1 MANAI
6 EVIGITKEFVS
17 KEDGKKRV
25 VKAVDGVDLA
35 IGEKEFV
42 GLLGPN
48 GAGKTT
54 LIKILGTLILP
65 TEGTAKVAGYDV
77 VKEPDRAR
85 SSFGWL
91 HGETGGRA
99 LYWRLTAL
107 ENLRFY
113 SSLQNVPAEV
123 AKRRIDILLDFFDM
137 TKDRNRM
144 VKDFSTGMKV
154 RVMLARSLVANPPIL
169 LMDEPTVGL
178 DPNTA
183 DETRRL
189 LTALN
194 EELGKTILFT
204 SHNMAEVERLV
215 HRVAIMQRG
224 RIIADESPA
233 MLSKLHRDSEGI
245 DLEFE
250 SSLGMDAVRRR
261 IESLPQ
267 VKKIVTARK
276 TGTEFSFRLQVES
289 ESEAVYGIPAE
300 LRGLGIEVTGVSRS
314 KLSLEE
320 VFLRLTKS

>member
-1 MANAI
+1 LPNAI
-6 EVIGITKEFVS
+6 EVIGATKEYTT
-17 KEDGKKRV
+17 KEDGAKRV
-25 VKAVDGVDLA
+25 VRAVDNVDLTVRPR
-35 IGEKEFV
+35 EFV

-65 TEGTAKVAGYDV
+65 TAGTARIAGYDV
-77 VKEPDRAR
+77 VKEAAMAR

-113 SSLQNVPAEV
+113 SALQNVPKEV
-123 AKRRIDILLDFFDM
+123 AEKRIEILLDFFEL
-137 TKDRNRM
+137 TKDRSRL
-144 VKDFSTGMKV
+144 VKDFSTGIKV
-154 RVMLARSLVANPPIL
+154 RVMLARSLLANPPIL

-178 DPNTA
+178 DPNSA

-204 SHNMAEVERLV
+204 SHNMTEVERLV
-215 HRVAIMQRG
+215 KRVAIMHRG
-224 RIIADESPA
+224 RIIADERPSV
-233 MLSKLHRDSEGI
+233 LRRLHHDSEGV
-245 DLEFE
+245 DLEVE
-250 SSLGMDAVRRR
+250 SSQGLEVLKARVA
-261 IESLPQ
+261 SLPG
-267 VKKIVTARK
+267 VREVVSVRDM
-276 TGTEFSFRLQVES
+276 GSEFSFRLRVED
-289 ESEAVYGIPAE
+289 ETEAVYEIPNQ
-300 LRGLGIEVTGVSRS
+300 LRKLGIGVMGISKA

-320 VFLRLTKS
+320 VFLKLTRG